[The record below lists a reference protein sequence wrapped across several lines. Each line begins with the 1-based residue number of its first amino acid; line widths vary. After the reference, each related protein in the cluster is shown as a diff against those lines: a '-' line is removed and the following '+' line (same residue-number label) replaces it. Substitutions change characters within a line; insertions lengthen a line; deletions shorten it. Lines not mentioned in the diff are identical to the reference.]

1 MKKWPHLLLVCAAVA
16 AVQAAAGAQVDR
28 VERAAALENTAISS
42 GPDASPMAAP
52 VAVTPTPDQ
61 PKASPRGNPL
71 WAIPLRSLAATRDRP
86 LFSAS
91 RRPPAPLI
99 GDAPAPLAAAP
110 MPVAVRP
117 ADPERPPM
125 TLIGTIVSADERIAI
140 IINEA
145 TRTVTRLREGDE
157 DSGSGWRM
165 RTVLARSA
173 IVEKGDQ
180 SVTLG
185 FPKPGDQ
192 PPPIAAAPPEA
203 PAPLVNDSA
212 L

>member
-1 MKKWPHLLLVCAAVA
+1 MKKWPFLLLICAAA
-16 AVQAAAGAQVDR
+16 AQAASSARGDR
-28 VERAAALENTAISS
+28 VERAAALESATISA
-42 GPDASPMAAP
+42 GPDASPIPAP
-52 VAVTPTPDQ
+52 VAATPAAPDQ
-61 PKASPRGNPL
+61 PRAAARGNPL

-91 RRPPAPLI
+91 RRPPAPVVA
-99 GDAPAPLAAAP
+99 DAPAPAAAAP
-110 MPVAVRP
+110 MPVANRP

-125 TLIGTIVSADERIAI
+125 ALIGTVVSADERIAI
-140 IINEA
+140 VINEA
-145 TRTVTRLREGDE
+145 TRTVSRLREGDE
-157 DSGSGWRM
+157 DSGWRM
-165 RTVLARSA
+165 RAVLARSA

-192 PPPIAAAPPEA
+192 PPPIAAAPPGA
-203 PAPLVNDSA
+203 PPPAVNDSA